1 MKTQKYVTIANI
13 LRNKILSGEYP
24 VKSKLPY
31 EREMIAQFQA
41 SKMTIKKA
49 TDILVDE
56 GMITKIKAKGTFV
69 NDFAEGSLDQMKQG
83 NYFRGLTALYADI
96 TLTSHVLVF
105 EIIPSDAFISD
116 KLNLSVNTAVYHIK
130 RVRIKDEQPFV
141 VEEIWMPA
149 SLIVNL
155 KRVHVEHSIYEYIEQ
170 QLGYIID
177 KSHRRI
183 EVHTANETDAALL
196 QIAIGQ
202 PVILA
207 RQTGR
212 FSTGQVFEYSKATH
226 LGETFSMDVILTR
239 RN

>member
-31 EREMIAQFQA
+31 EREMIAKFKA

-105 EIIPSDAFISD
+105 EVIPSDAFISD
-116 KLNLSVNTAVYHIK
+116 KLNLSINTAVYHIK

-170 QLGYIID
+170 
-177 KSHRRI
+177 
-183 EVHTANETDAALL
+183 
-196 QIAIGQ
+196 IGRAH
-202 PVILA
+202 V
-207 RQTGR
+207 
-212 FSTGQVFEYSKATH
+212 
-226 LGETFSMDVILTR
+226 
-239 RN
+239 

>member
-1 MKTQKYVTIANI
+1 MELRLPLEVSPGREATCRAVFGTWGFFPDDARASHCPFVLISFTGWSSKRCPGIGFLSRGHREIGVLWNVEPPTRPRLECRRETGLI
-13 LRNKILSGEYP
+13 LRCDRKVGNP
-24 VKSKLPY
+24 
-31 EREMIAQFQA
+31 FQ
-41 SKMTIKKA
+41 T
-49 TDILVDE
+49 
-56 GMITKIKAKGTFV
+56 
-69 NDFAEGSLDQMKQG
+69 KQG
-83 NYFRGLTALYADI
+83 SRPSCPDQEGRRG
-96 TLTSHVLVF
+96 S
-105 EIIPSDAFISD
+105 E
-116 KLNLSVNTAVYHIK
+116 
-130 RVRIKDEQPFV
+130 EV
-141 VEEIWMPA
+141 VPA